1 MVKNEENFNMRK
13 IVDDIVAFIL
23 IFVACIVF
31 LSLISFSP
39 SDPSLF
45 TSDTV
50 SKLYSNNLIGAFG
63 ANLSAILINLFGY
76 ASYLFVLFFLAI
88 AYLIFSYGI
97 NPLKIF
103 SLTGVFVAELI
114 SSSTLLSLF
123 LSDILFIDTKFTG
136 REYTSAGGMIGNKI
150 QGMLLPEFNFWGTII
165 LILALIVVA
174 VIVSVKLNVFSLFSL
189 TFVVGKKIFESIIFT
204 IKKIIENHKR
214 KKTIKKIKTR
224 KIKHKKTGTKIKETK
239 IKKQKKNNEETK
251 PPLIFEKSEVYAPPW
266 ERIFIDPDEESFID
280 KRELELKGQTLI
292 KRLKEFKVNCQIADI
307 HPGPIVTTYEIK
319 LEPGIKFSTIQNLTN
334 DLSIALAAKSIR
346 VERTFGKPTI
356 SIEVPNKKRKLIV
369 LKEIIS
375 SQKFWN
381 SKEPLTL
388 ALGLNVTGE
397 PFFSNL
403 NSMPHLLIGGQTG
416 SGKSVGLNAMICSL
430 LVKNSPDMLK
440 MIMVDPKMVE
450 LGIYSNIPHLLT
462 DVIIDSKEA
471 ASALSWAVSEMERR
485 YLILKDLK
493 VRNLSSYNSLRKKLK
508 GGEELEPL
516 PYIVVV
522 IDELADLMFVARAK
536 VEESIARLAQKA
548 RAVGIHLILATQRPS
563 RDIVTGVI
571 SSNMPSRI
579 CFKVTQAIDSRV
591 VLDRSGA
598 EQLLGKGDMLFQPP
612 GTSEVIR
619 LHAPFVS
626 ESEVENLVSY
636 LKSFG
641 TPEYMDSIKNFEEG
655 KEEIEINYGD
665 SKIKLSSKSPEYIQA
680 VKLIVST
687 GQASISY
694 LQRRMSIGFNKAA
707 RYIEMMEN
715 DGIVGPKPHQGGK
728 IREVLVGPEFLD
740 NLNGEQYD

>member
-1 MVKNEENFNMRK
+1 MGKNEENFNMKK
-13 IVDDIVAFIL
+13 IVDDVIAFAL
-23 IFVACIVF
+23 IFFAFLVF

-50 SKLYSNNLIGAFG
+50 SKLYSNNLIGVFG
-63 ANLSAILINLFGY
+63 ANLSAILINLLGY
-76 ASYLFVLFFLAI
+76 GSYLFVLYFLTL
-88 AYLIFSYGI
+88 AYLILKDGL
-97 NPLKIF
+97 NPVK
-103 SLTGVFVAELI
+103 LTAHTTVFILELI
-114 SSSTLLSLF
+114 SFSTILSLF
-123 LSDILFIDTKFTG
+123 LSDILFIDTRFTG
-136 REYTSAGGMIGNKI
+136 KEYIAAGGIIGNKL
-150 QGMLLPEFNFWGTII
+150 QGFFLPKFNFWGSLII
-165 LILALIVVA
+165 ILALIV
-174 VIVSVKLNVFSLFSL
+174 ICLIISLKLNIYSLYSILFL
-189 TFVVGKKIFESIIFT
+189 TTKRV
-204 IKKIIENHKR
+204 IEGFKEGVKYLMER
-214 KKTIKKIKTR
+214 KKQR
-224 KIKHKKTGTKIKETK
+224 VK
-239 IKKQKKNNEETK
+239 IKKPERITPPKRRKSKEKPQRKDKKENIAPVKEEKTVMK
-251 PPLIFEKSEVYAPPW
+251 FEKTKEYNPPW
-266 ERIFIDPDEESFID
+266 ESIFTDPDIESMVN
-280 KRELELKGQTLI
+280 KRELELKGQTLV

-319 LEPGIKFSTIQNLTN
+319 LEPGIKFSTIQNLSN

-346 VERTFGKPTI
+346 IERTYGKPTI
-356 SIEVPNKKRKLIV
+356 SIEVPNTRRKLIV

-375 SQKFWN
+375 SERFWN

-388 ALGLNVTGE
+388 ALGLTVMGE

-430 LVKNSPDMLK
+430 LIKNPPEMLK

-450 LGIYSNIPHLLT
+450 LGVYSNIPHLLT

-485 YLILKDLK
+485 YLILKDLR
-493 VRNLSSYNSLRKKLK
+493 VRNLASYNSLRKKLK

-626 ESEVENLVSY
+626 ENEVENLVSY
-636 LKSFG
+636 LKSYG
-641 TPEYMDSIKNFEEG
+641 KPEYMDSIKNYESE
-655 KEEIEINYGD
+655 KEREEIEVSYGD
-665 SKIKLSSKSPEYIQA
+665 SKIKLSSNNPEYIQA
-680 VKLIVST
+680 VKLVVST

-694 LQRRMSIGFNKAA
+694 IQRKMSIGFNKAA
-707 RYIEMMEN
+707 RYIEMMET

-728 IREVLVGPEFLD
+728 IREVLVGPEFLE
-740 NLNGEQYD
+740 NLNGD

>member
-1 MVKNEENFNMRK
+1 MAKNEENFNMTK
-13 IVDDIVAFIL
+13 ILDDIVAFIL

-50 SKLYSNNLIGAFG
+50 SKLYSNNLIGTFG
-63 ANLSAILINLFGY
+63 ANLSAILINMFGY
-76 ASYLFVLFFLAI
+76 ASYLFVLFFLTC
-88 AYLIFSYGI
+88 AYLIFKNGLNFI
-97 NPLKIF
+97 KIL
-103 SLTGVFVAELI
+103 SLSGVFIIELT
-114 SSSTLLSLF
+114 SFSTLLSLF

-136 REYTSAGGMIGNKI
+136 KEYTSAGGMIGNKL
-150 QGMLLPEFNFWGTII
+150 QGLLLPEFNFWGTII
-165 LILALIVVA
+165 LILAFIVIA
-174 VIVSVKLNVFSLFSL
+174 VIVALKLNLYSFYSIVFSISKKIAESTVLTVKLF
-189 TFVVGKKIFESIIFT
+189 FE
-204 IKKIIENHKR
+204 KR
-214 KKTIKKIKTR
+214 KREITIQKIRTRQAKPKKKP
-224 KIKHKKTGTKIKETK
+224 KPKAKPKKEEK
-239 IKKQKKNNEETK
+239 KKQAKT
-251 PPLIFEKSEVYAPPW
+251 PLMKFEKTESYNPPW
-266 ERIFIDPDEESFID
+266 EEIFADPDEESFID
-280 KRELELKGQTLI
+280 RRELELKGQTLI

-356 SIEVPNKKRKLIV
+356 SIEVPNKRRKLIV

-375 SQKFWN
+375 SDKFWN

-430 LVKNSPDMLK
+430 LVKNSPEMLK

-450 LGIYSNIPHLLT
+450 LGVYSNIPHLLT

-485 YLILKDLK
+485 YLILKDLR
-493 VRNLSSYNSLRKKLK
+493 VRNLSSYNSLRTKLK

-591 VLDRSGA
+591 VLDKSGA

-626 ESEVENLVSY
+626 ENEVENLVSY
-636 LKSFG
+636 LKSYAQ
-641 TPEYMDSIKNFEEG
+641 PEYMDNIKNYEDG
-655 KEEIEINYGD
+655 KEEIEISYGD
-665 SKIKLSSKSPEYIQA
+665 SKIKLSSNNPEYIQA
-680 VKLIVST
+680 VKLVIST

-707 RYIEMMEN
+707 RYIEMMES

-740 NLNGEQYD
+740 NLNGE

>member
-1 MVKNEENFNMRK
+1 MTKNKEDFK
-13 IVDDIVAFIL
+13 ITKVLDDLVAFGL
-23 IFVACIVF
+23 LFVAIIVF

-45 TSDTV
+45 TQDTV
-50 SKLYSNNLIGAFG
+50 SKLYSENLIGAFG
-63 ANLSAILINLFGY
+63 ANLSAVLINLFGY
-76 ASYLFVLFFLAI
+76 ASYIFVIFFVLLSYQFFKRGI
-88 AYLIFSYGI
+88 TLINS
-97 NPLKIF
+97 LF
-103 SLTGVFVAELI
+103 SLIIFILEIITT
-114 SSSTLLSLF
+114 STLLSLF
-123 LSDILFIDTKFTG
+123 LADILFIDTKFTG
-136 REYTSAGGMIGNKI
+136 KEFTSAGGIIGNSI
-150 QGMLLPEFNFWGTII
+150 QGFLLPLFNFWGSLIII
-165 LILALIVVA
+165 LSTITLTVILSLKTEVKGIFSTIFLILN
-174 VIVSVKLNVFSLFSL
+174 KLSKS
-189 TFVVGKKIFESIIFT
+189 IF
-204 IKKIIENHKR
+204 
-214 KKTIKKIKTR
+214 KTIKKFLE
-224 KIKHKKTGTKIKETK
+224 KKAAKKPIK
-239 IKKQKKNNEETK
+239 IKKQKTKKSSNIERKRNGKNVKKTDTEN
-251 PPLIFEKSEVYAPPW
+251 PPTDRIAFKITEDYNPPW
-266 ERIFIDPDEESFID
+266 EQIFAEPEKESAINR
-280 KRELELKGQTLI
+280 RELEHKGEVLI

-319 LEPGIKFSTIQNLTN
+319 LDPGIKFSTIQNLSN

-346 VERTFGKPTI
+346 IERTFGKPTV
-356 SIEVPNKKRKLIV
+356 SIEVPNNKRKLIV

-375 SQKFWN
+375 SDRFW
-381 SKEPLTL
+381 SYKDPLTI
-388 ALGLNVTGE
+388 ALGLTVTGE
-397 PFFSNL
+397 PYFSSL
-403 NSMPHLLIGGQTG
+403 NSMPHLLVGGQTG

-430 LVKNSPDMLK
+430 LIKNPPDNLK

-450 LGIYSNIPHLLT
+450 LGVYNDIPHLLT

-485 YLILKDLK
+485 YLILKDLR
-493 VRNLSSYNSLRKKLK
+493 VRNLSSYNNLRTKLK
-508 GGEELEPL
+508 GGDDLEPL

-522 IDELADLMFVARAK
+522 IDELADLMYVARAK

-548 RAVGIHLILATQRPS
+548 RAVGIHLVLATQRPS

-626 ESEVENLVSY
+626 EREVENLIEY
-636 LKSFG
+636 LKGYG
-641 TPEYMDSIKNFEEG
+641 TPEYMDSIKNFEE
-655 KEEIEINYGD
+655 KEEQVEVDMGD
-665 SKIKLSSKSPEYIQA
+665 SKIKLSSNNKEYIEA
-680 VKLIVST
+680 VKLVVAT
-687 GQASISY
+687 GQASISFI
-694 LQRRMSIGFNKAA
+694 QRRLSIGFNKAA

-728 IREVLVGPEFLD
+728 VRDVLVGPEFLE
-740 NLNGEQYD
+740 NLNGD

>member
-1 MVKNEENFNMRK
+1 MAKNEENFNMTK
-13 IVDDIVAFIL
+13 ILDDIVAFVL
-23 IFVACIVF
+23 IFIACIVF

-50 SKLYSNNLIGAFG
+50 SKLYSNNLIGTFG
-63 ANLSAILINLFGY
+63 ANLSAILINMFGY
-76 ASYLFVLFFLAI
+76 ASYLIVLFFLALS
-88 AYLIFSYGI
+88 YLIFKHGL
-97 NPLKIF
+97 NPVKIF
-103 SLTGVFVAELI
+103 SFLGVFIIELI
-114 SSSTLLSLF
+114 SFATVLSLF

-136 REYTSAGGMIGNKI
+136 KEYTSAGGIIGNKL
-150 QGMLLPEFNFWGTII
+150 QGILLPEFNFWGTLI
-165 LILALIVVA
+165 LILALIV
-174 VIVSVKLNVFSLFSL
+174 ITLIISLKLNLYSFYSIL
-189 TFVVGKKIFESIIFT
+189 FVVSKKMVESIITTLKNF
-204 IKKIIENHKR
+204 IEKR
-214 KKTIKKIKTR
+214 RKEITIKKIKTR
-224 KIKHKKTGTKIKETK
+224 NAPPKKPKPKPKPEKKVKEK
-239 IKKQKKNNEETK
+239 RADKKQPAMK
-251 PPLIFEKSEVYAPPW
+251 FEKSDEYNPPW
-266 ERIFIDPDEESFID
+266 QEIFADPDEESFVD
-280 KRELELKGQTLI
+280 RKELELKGQTLI

-319 LEPGIKFSTIQNLTN
+319 LEPGIKFSTIQNLSN

-346 VERTFGKPTI
+346 VERTYGKPTI
-356 SIEVPNKKRKLIV
+356 SIEVPNKRRKLIV

-375 SQKFWN
+375 SEKFWN

-430 LVKNSPDMLK
+430 LVKNPPEMLK

-450 LGIYSNIPHLLT
+450 LGVYSNIPHLLT

-485 YLILKDLK
+485 YLILKDLR
-493 VRNLSSYNSLRKKLK
+493 VRNLSSYNSMRKKLK

-626 ESEVENLVSY
+626 EGEVENLVSY
-636 LKSFG
+636 LKSYG
-641 TPEYMDSIKNFEEG
+641 KPEYMDKIKNFEEA
-655 KEEIEINYGD
+655 KEEIEIGFGD
-665 SKIKLSSKSPEYIQA
+665 SKIKLSSNNPEYIQA
-680 VKLIVST
+680 VKLVIST

-694 LQRRMSIGFNKAA
+694 LQRKMSIGFNKAA
-707 RYIEMMEN
+707 RYIEMMES

-728 IREVLVGPEFLD
+728 VREVLVGPEFLD
-740 NLNGEQYD
+740 NL

>member
-1 MVKNEENFNMRK
+1 MAKNEENFNMTK
-13 IVDDIVAFIL
+13 IIDDIVAFVL
-23 IFVACIVF
+23 IFIACIVF

-50 SKLYSNNLIGAFG
+50 SKLYSDNLIGTFG
-63 ANLSAILINLFGY
+63 ANLSAILINMFGY
-76 ASYLFVLFFLAI
+76 ASYLFVLFFLTC
-88 AYLIFSYGI
+88 AYLIFKNGL
-97 NPLKIF
+97 NPLKIGAF
-103 SLTGVFVAELI
+103 LGVFILEII
-114 SSSTLLSLF
+114 SFSTLLSLF

-136 REYTSAGGMIGNKI
+136 KEYTSAGGVIGNKL
-150 QGMLLPEFNFWGTII
+150 QGMFLPEFNFWGTLIII
-165 LILALIVVA
+165 LGLIVISMIVAIKLDIYSFYSLVFLTVKKIVNSIITTIKALIEKRRKK
-174 VIVSVKLNVFSLFSL
+174 VKV
-189 TFVVGKKIFESIIFT
+189 KKIRTRQAKPKKAKPKQKPVKIEKQEKKEKKPVMKFEST
-204 IKKIIENHKR
+204 
-214 KKTIKKIKTR
+214 
-224 KIKHKKTGTKIKETK
+224 
-239 IKKQKKNNEETK
+239 EE
-251 PPLIFEKSEVYAPPW
+251 YNPPW
-266 ERIFIDPDEESFID
+266 EDIFADPDEESFID
-280 KRELELKGQTLI
+280 RKELELKGQTLI
-292 KRLKEFKVNCQIADI
+292 KRLKEFKVNCTIADI

-369 LKEIIS
+369 LKEIILS
-375 SQKFWN
+375 NKFWN

-430 LVKNSPDMLK
+430 LVKNPPEMLK

-450 LGIYSNIPHLLT
+450 LGVYSNIPHLLT

-485 YLILKDLK
+485 YLILKDLR
-493 VRNLSSYNSLRKKLK
+493 VRNLSSYNNLRTKLK

-626 ESEVENLVSY
+626 ENEVENLVSY
-636 LKSFG
+636 LKSYG
-641 TPEYMDSIKNFEEG
+641 KPEYMDNIKNYEDG
-655 KEEIEINYGD
+655 KEEIEISYGD
-665 SKIKLSSKSPEYIQA
+665 SKIKLSSNNPEYIQA
-680 VKLIVST
+680 VKLVIST

-707 RYIEMMEN
+707 RYIEMMET

-728 IREVLVGPEFLD
+728 VREVLVGPEFLE
-740 NLNGEQYD
+740 NLNGD